1 MNYFNLLRRLTFFSG
16 VLSPDDKILL
26 PSPQKYSKSLGLTI
40 RSRSTTGFG
49 LGLLGMRSF
58 QQ

>member
-26 PSPQKYSKSLGLTI
+26 PSPQKYSKSLGLTTSPRLFGVQTI
-40 RSRSTTGFG
+40 LFG
-49 LGLLGMRSF
+49 LGLLGT
-58 QQ
+58 